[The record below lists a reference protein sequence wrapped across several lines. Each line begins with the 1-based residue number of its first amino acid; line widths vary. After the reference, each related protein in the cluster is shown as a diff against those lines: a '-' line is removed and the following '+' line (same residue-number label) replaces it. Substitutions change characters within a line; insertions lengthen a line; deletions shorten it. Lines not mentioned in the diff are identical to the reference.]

1 MADSTIG
8 LDLDLVTQNLLTL
21 IGLGDVIPPAGEVS
35 VAKGLSSGPGAGY
48 HAKLVQRG
56 QDLATLVVKL
66 RTDLEN
72 AHDAIQETVN
82 QFIAQ
87 DAAQAQIANDLMAS
101 IDSMAATDTG
111 STTGSSTSGSSSSS
125 DARTALG

>member
-8 LDLDLVTQNLLTL
+8 LDLDLVVQNLLTM

-35 VAKGLSSGPGAGY
+35 VAKGLASGPGAGY

-56 QDLATLVVKL
+56 QDLADLVIKL
-66 RTDLEN
+66 RSDLEN
-72 AHDAIQETVN
+72 AHDAIKATVD

-87 DAAQAQIANDLMAS
+87 DAAQAQIANDLLAS
-101 IDSMAATDTG
+101 IDSMAATDNSSPSV
-111 STTGSSTSGSSSSS
+111 STTSSSSS
-125 DARTALG
+125 GASTGLG